1 MDIRELRSRF
11 HELIDATKSEEFLQ
25 CLYELLRGQ
34 EKGEETGVWSS
45 LSEADRERVL
55 KAYSTALDP
64 RNLSTT
70 EAVMKRRK
78 EVDVYK
84 YLGVLKLDEDPVE
97 LQRKWRGE
105 W

>member
-1 MDIRELRSRF
+1 MSTLELRSRL

-25 CLYELLRGQ
+25 RLYELLSGQ
-34 EKGEETGVWSS
+34 EKEQGTGVWSS

-55 KAYSTALDP
+55 KAYSTSLDP

-78 EVDVYK
+78 
-84 YLGVLKLDEDPVE
+84 G
-97 LQRKWRGE
+97 
-105 W
+105 

>member
-1 MDIRELRSRF
+1 MGTLELRSRL
-11 HELIDATKSEEFLQ
+11 HELIDATKSEEFLLR
-25 CLYELLRGQ
+25 LYEPLRGQ
-34 EKGEETGVWSS
+34 EKEQEAGVWYS
-45 LSEADRERVL
+45 LTEADRERVL
-55 KAYSTALDP
+55 KAYSTSLDP

-70 EAVMKRRK
+70 EAEVKRRK

-97 LQRKWRGE
+97 LQRKWRDE